1 MSKINLNK
9 KYRWNIMGTSFFLCV
24 LTFIFSVGNIDS
36 ANAQQGGQDVIKE
49 SPDII
54 GNLDSLVNL
63 WYLKNSAAQRTKNAT
78 NVYGFRPGQV
88 PEYNDSVYRQRIYK
102 MAKESG
108 MPFTYNSMVKSFIDL
123 YAVRKR
129 DQVEKMLGLADYYFP
144 IYEETF
150 IKYDIPLEIRYLSV
164 VESALNAEAV
174 SRTNAVGLWQFMY
187 STGRLYR
194 MNVTNYVDE
203 RKDPYKSSV
212 AAALYLKDLYN
223 TFGDWFLALAA
234 YNCGPGN
241 INKAIRRSGG
251 KKTFW
256 EIYNYLPMET
266 RGYVPAFI
274 AASYVFTYHREHNL
288 YPQTINL
295 PSLIDTVYVSR
306 ELDFKTLTTTLNV
319 PNEVI
324 RDLNPQFKKYRIPA
338 DEEHKF
344 ELRLPSAKASLFAQI
359 KDSIYNY
366 QKKLY
371 PEYVAGVK
379 AESTVTTSSDS
390 TKKTTS
396 ANTQTQVQ
404 QTQYSKVYYTVK
416 AKDKLP
422 EIATLF
428 DVSVYYLMRWNNMKS
443 YNVNAGKKLQIFVS
457 ANKASYYQKINIMTT
472 AQKRK
477 ILGLPAEEN
486 AVASH
491 PVIKKETV
499 TPKQAKKEETT
510 QYYVVQKGDTL
521 WSIAQRFPGV
531 SVDDIKRANNL
542 TENHSIHVGQKIKI
556 QKKAA

>member
-1 MSKINLNK
+1 MIK
-9 KYRWNIMGTSFFLCV
+9 KYSNTKYSWSNIGSSFFLCV
-24 LTFIFSVGNIDS
+24 LSFIFSIGNIHF
-36 ANAQQGGQDVIKE
+36 AYAQKGEQDVIKE
-49 SPDII
+49 SPDIV

-63 WYLKNSAAQRTKNAT
+63 WYLKNSAAQRTKNST

-88 PEYNDSVYRQRIYK
+88 PEYNDSVYRQRIFK

-203 RKDPYKSSV
+203 RKDPYRSTV

-295 PSLIDTVYVSR
+295 PSLIDTVYVNR
-306 ELDFKTLTTTLNV
+306 ELDFKTLTATLNV

-359 KDSIYNY
+359 KDSVYNY

-371 PEYVAGVK
+371 PEYVSGVK
-379 AESTVTTSSDS
+379 AESTSVATISDS
-390 TKKTTS
+390 TKK
-396 ANTQTQVQ
+396 NTIPAVQVQ
-404 QTQYSKVYYTVK
+404 TPQSQYVKVYYTVK

-428 DVSVYYLMRWNNMKS
+428 DVSVYYLMRWNGMRS
-443 YNVNAGKKLQIFVS
+443 YNVNAGKKLMVYVS
-457 ANKASYYQKINIMTT
+457 ANKATYYQKINIMTN

-477 ILGLPAEEN
+477 ILGLPVEEN
-486 AVASH
+486 AVVAH
-491 PVIKKETV
+491 PAPNRRCICL
-499 TPKQAKKEETT
+499 A
-510 QYYVVQKGDTL
+510 G
-521 WSIAQRFPGV
+521 
-531 SVDDIKRANNL
+531 
-542 TENHSIHVGQKIKI
+542 
-556 QKKAA
+556 